1 MRRTL
6 AVVFVAATLVGAF
19 TLGLYRGVD
28 MGIEEYARLY
38 PTVVIFEPCPIPT
51 PLTEVIPS
59 G

>member
-1 MRRTL
+1 LRRTL
-6 AVVFVAATLVGAF
+6 LVVFAVAALVGAF

-28 MGIEEYARLY
+28 LGIEEYARY
-38 PTVVIFEPCPIPT
+38 HPVVLFEPCPIPT